1 MAMEKLQWTE
11 VKSESFRWV
20 ISRYSC
26 RVGRER
32 IGIQEI
38 YIILKNVRIY
48 SSNLVIQTYVSSLD
62 ILLVLVD

>member
-48 SSNLVIQTYVSSLD
+48 SNNLDFRIKS
-62 ILLVLVD
+62 